1 MSWLTAALR
10 SSVGKKFVMGL
21 TGLFLCLF
29 LVIHLAGNLL
39 LFAGAEPYNEYAH
52 KLHSMPALLITS
64 EVILYLAFA
73 AHIYLAF
80 VTTSENRA
88 ARAQAYQMRQSKKDS
103 GQMARPLS
111 AENNMFISGAIIL
124 LYLILHLS
132 DFKFGLTGA
141 SGDEPYAKAYYL
153 MSQWWRA
160 VAYGAASLFVA
171 YHVSH
176 GFASAF
182 QSLGINH
189 PKYNRWIHCGSLLF
203 AIAVGGGFLLVSLW
217 GVWINPPANAQPA
230 AAQSQAAQTE
240 LGRVELGQPE
250 TVPPASEAPSPAAP
264 ESTTQP

>member
-39 LFAGAEPYNEYAH
+39 LYAGAETYNEYAH
-52 KLHSMPALLITS
+52 KLHSMPAFLITS

-80 VTTSENRA
+80 VTTGENRA
-88 ARAQAYQMRQSKKDS
+88 ARAQAYLTKQSKKDS
-103 GQMARPLS
+103 GQVIRAIS
-111 AENNMFISGAIIL
+111 AENTMFISGAVIL

-132 DFKFGLTGA
+132 DFKFELTGA
-141 SGDEPYAKAYYL
+141 AGEDPYSKAYHL
-153 MSQWWRA
+153 MSQGWRA
-160 VAYGAASLFVA
+160 VAYVAASLFVG

-182 QSLGINH
+182 QSLGLNH

-203 AIAVGGGFLLVSLW
+203 AIAIAGGFVTVSLW
-217 GVWINPPANAQPA
+217 GLAMKHPVADQPAEGQPAPVQTSAAQPA
-230 AAQSQAAQTE
+230 DAAPATA
-240 LGRVELGQPE
+240 
-250 TVPPASEAPSPAAP
+250 PPATATHP
-264 ESTTQP
+264 